1 MKNATDLIARIF
13 LSTIFFY
20 EAADTF
26 WYFNDAKDILVEYG
40 LDFYPKIIL
49 IFGIGMLVLGALLV
63 LIGYLS
69 TFGAFLLLLYII
81 PYTFIIYS
89 FWNDPPATQRIHALM
104 FMKNIAIIG
113 GLLLLMVNGAG
124 KYSIK
129 RLIYVMK
136 LPK

>member
-1 MKNATDLIARIF
+1 MKNTTDLIARIF

-40 LDFYPKIIL
+40 LDFYPKVIL

-89 FWNDPPATQRIHALM
+89 FWNDPPATQRMHALM

>member
-1 MKNATDLIARIF
+1 MKNTTDLIARIF

-26 WYFNDAKDILVEYG
+26 WYFEDAKEILVNYG
-40 LDFYPKIIL
+40 ISFYPSAVLVGII
-49 IFGIGMLVLGALLV
+49 GILVLGAFLV

-89 FWNDPPATQRIHALM
+89 FWNDPPDTQRIHALM

>member
-1 MKNATDLIARIF
+1 MKNTTDLIARIF

-40 LDFYPKIIL
+40 LDFYPRIIL

-89 FWNDPPATQRIHALM
+89 FWNDPPATQRMHALM